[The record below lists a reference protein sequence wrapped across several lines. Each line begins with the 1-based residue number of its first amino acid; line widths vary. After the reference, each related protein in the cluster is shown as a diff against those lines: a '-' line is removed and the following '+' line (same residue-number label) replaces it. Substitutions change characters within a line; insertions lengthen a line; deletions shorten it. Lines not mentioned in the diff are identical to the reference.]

1 MVSDAA
7 LNRQLMETVAGLNRV
22 IEALHAELR
31 ELREELALLR
41 APAVYQTDEDELA
54 EETVVDVTSPHR
66 PAKKRKLAET
76 THHTPPNDA
85 PDHDFPALGAPLGGP
100 KNKKHLKPV
109 SSQPSTK
116 ASTNTSPA
124 RESPP
129 TIPLKQS
136 LPPIILSGTMDHTI
150 VANIAKKNDLLDY
163 KLSCGSNRTWLL
175 TPADQET
182 RNEIE
187 GLLKSNHIYAVPS
200 EQRCNRNHLHHL
212 AHCSS
217 SD

>member
-1 MVSDAA
+1 MGPSLKTELQMVSDAA

-66 PAKKRKLAET
+66 PAKKRKLAEI

-109 SSQPSTK
+109 SSQKHQQTHRQHE
-116 ASTNTSPA
+116 N
-124 RESPP
+124 
-129 TIPLKQS
+129 
-136 LPPIILSGTMDHTI
+136 
-150 VANIAKKNDLLDY
+150 
-163 KLSCGSNRTWLL
+163 
-175 TPADQET
+175 
-182 RNEIE
+182 
-187 GLLKSNHIYAVPS
+187 
-200 EQRCNRNHLHHL
+200 HHL
-212 AHCSS
+212 QYH
-217 SD
+217 